1 MLLMTTILHTT
12 ATGKKLKDIV
22 SIKPSMMNATATVV
36 VIFDAGEKKQRD
48 YTWLEK
54 DIASAKKS
62 KKTYKS
68 ADELFTWILWKN
80 VFNKNIK

>member
-48 YTWLEK
+48 YT
-54 DIASAKKS
+54 
-62 KKTYKS
+62 
-68 ADELFTWILWKN
+68 
-80 VFNKNIK
+80 